1 MRSLTA
7 MDQNAPREDILAA
20 PPKPAQVALVVLALC
35 FALSVLGRGL
45 GESFTVF
52 LKPISENFG
61 WDRAQVVSVYS
72 LTALAGG
79 LSAPLIGRLFDH
91 SGPLTVYA
99 LGLLLLGGAF
109 LTAAFANHLWQFQ
122 LSIGLCVGLGI
133 ALIGNVPNSILLGRW
148 FGPRLPT
155 AMAIVYSATGA
166 GVLILLPASQ
176 ILINHIGWRG
186 AYQLFGAIAL
196 ILLLP
201 LLLLPWRRFSTGSPH
216 IVKPAEHDVID
227 EGWTLSSAMR
237 HHAFWA
243 LFSTFFF
250 TAVGMY
256 AIAPQIVAYLIDAG
270 FPPLQAATAWGFSG
284 VVLLFGMIGVSSL
297 DGLIGRRP
305 SVLFSYALSIIGIVM
320 LWALQWNPNIWL
332 LTGFVV
338 CFGSMIGSRGPLLT
352 ATAMKIFRGK
362 RVGTIY
368 GSISIG
374 SGLGSAFGSWAGGL
388 IHDFS
393 HSYDPVIAFAL
404 ISVILGMIPFLVVP
418 ALRH

>member
-1 MRSLTA
+1 
-7 MDQNAPREDILAA
+7 
-20 PPKPAQVALVVLALC
+20 PARVALNVLALC

-52 LKPISENFG
+52 LLPISESFG

-79 LSAPLIGRLFDH
+79 LASPLIGRLFDY
-91 SGPLTVYA
+91 SGPRSVYT

-109 LTAAFANHLWQFQ
+109 LFAANADHLWQFQ
-122 LSIGLCVGLGI
+122 LSLGLCVGFGI
-133 ALIGNVPNSILLGRW
+133 ALIGNVPNSIMLGRW

-155 AMAIVYSATGA
+155 AMAVVYSATGA
-166 GVLILLPASQ
+166 GVLVLLPASQ
-176 ILINHIGWRG
+176 VLIDHLGWRG
-186 AYQLFGAIAL
+186 AYQIFGSAAL
-196 ILLLP
+196 VLLAP
-201 LLLLPWRRFSTGSPH
+201 LLILPWRLFSTGSPH
-216 IVKPAEHDVID
+216 LGKSTTADLAD
-227 EGWTLSSAMR
+227 DGWTLASALR

-243 LFSTFFF
+243 LFATFFF
-250 TAVGMY
+250 TAIGMY
-256 AIAPQIVAYLIDAG
+256 AIAPQVVAYLIDAG

-284 VVLLFGMIGVSSL
+284 VVLLFGMLGVSTL
-297 DGLIGRRP
+297 DGIIGRRP
-305 SVLFSYALSIIGIVM
+305 SVLFSYALSIAGIFL
-320 LWALQWNPNIWL
+320 LWLLQWYPNIWI

-368 GSISIG
+368 GTISIG
-374 SGLGSAFGSWAGGL
+374 SGLGSAFGSWSGGL

-393 HSYDPVIAFAL
+393 HSYNPLIAFAL
-404 ISVILGMIPFLVVP
+404 VSVVLGMIPFLVVP
-418 ALRH
+418 ALRR

>member
-1 MRSLTA
+1 
-7 MDQNAPREDILAA
+7 MDQKTPIEDSALR
-20 PPKPAQVALVVLALC
+20 PQKSERVALGVLALC

-52 LKPISENFG
+52 LKPISESFG

-72 LTALAGG
+72 LTALSGG
-79 LSAPLIGRLFDH
+79 LAAPLVGRLFDR
-91 SGPLTVYA
+91 SGPRIVYS
-99 LGLLLLGGAF
+99 LGLLLLGAAF
-109 LTAAFANHLWQFQ
+109 LIAANANHLWQFQ
-122 LSIGLCVGLGI
+122 LSTGLCVGLGI
-133 ALIGNVPNSILLGRW
+133 AFIGNVPNSILLGRW

-155 AMAIVYSATGA
+155 AMAVVYSATGA

-176 ILINHIGWRG
+176 VLIDRIGWRG
-186 AYQLFGAIAL
+186 AYQIFGGTAL
-196 ILLLP
+196 LLLLP
-201 LLLLPWRRFSTGSPH
+201 LLVLPWRLFSTGSPH
-216 IVKPAEHDVID
+216 LAKSAAADFAD
-227 EGWTLSSAMR
+227 EGWTLLRAMR

-250 TAVGMY
+250 TAIGMY

-284 VVLLFGMIGVSSL
+284 VVLLFGMLGISWL
-297 DGLIGRRP
+297 DGIIGRRP
-305 SVLFSYALSIIGIVM
+305 SVLFSYAVSIAGILM
-320 LWALQWNPNIWL
+320 LWLLQWYPNFWL

-368 GSISIG
+368 GAISIG
-374 SGLGSAFGSWAGGL
+374 SGLGSAFGSWGGGL

-393 HSYDPVIAFAL
+393 HSYNPL
-404 ISVILGMIPFLVVP
+404 IVFSLVSVLLGMIPFLVVP
-418 ALRH
+418 ALRR